1 MLLKKF
7 TKTQREKKHD
17 MNESKKKDFFL
28 SLKNRREISETF
40 VFSRIVKY
48 TFFHE
53 FDQQINTE
61 AYCILVCE
69 QSNGLAVRD
78 ARQVVSVDL
87 NRKFKDFFA
96 KLKSSF

>member
-1 MLLKKF
+1 MDFTDFGTNGLRIEGKFLKLLF
-7 TKTQREKKHD
+7 
-17 MNESKKKDFFL
+17 
-28 SLKNRREISETF
+28 
-40 VFSRIVKY
+40 FSRIVKY
-48 TFFHE
+48 TFFPE

-61 AYCILVCE
+61 AHCILVCE